1 LFLNSVHG
9 KRSCQSCHAGQ
20 ADSTFTTMEEAHVD
34 MIPDPSA
41 VGACD
46 GCHYREARATANSL
60 HTNLWGEKAAIEL
73 RARIIFEGSQ
83 FEDDYN
89 ERCGGCHTTCGQC
102 HISRP
107 NSVGGGFPKIGTYYS
122 HRFRKS
128 PDMNEQCTACHGSRV
143 GTDYKGEIEG
153 NQPDVHRTRGYKCEF
168 CHTKEEI
175 HGDGLYDGERYNHRY
190 EVKSMPRCEN
200 CHGSTGGNQYHQTH
214 VTGTG
219 PKLQCQVCHSQPY
232 KNCTNC
238 HGFDTPDF
246 DIDPSVVQLKI
257 AKNVSPYRPEYEYSI
272 VRHVP
277 IDPDTYAGWGMPLP
291 GYLDKPTWLYA
302 SPHNILRW
310 TPQTTVGEN
319 DACFETCHNTQ
330 DGPDGF
336 FLRESDLYEEDGVT
350 KLPDYDANIDIVI
363 DESFPAVQ

>member
-1 LFLNSVHG
+1 M
-9 KRSCQSCHAGQ
+9 SC
-20 ADSTFTTMEEAHVD
+20 
-34 MIPDPSA
+34 
-41 VGACD
+41 
-46 GCHYREARATANSL
+46 
-60 HTNLWGEKAAIEL
+60 GERLAIEL
-73 RARIIFEGSQ
+73 RSKGYRVTPQRAVILETIAHKNGHLCAQDIYIDARRKLPGLNLATVYRTVEVLHEAEMVDLFNDGSNPAL
-83 FEDDYN
+83 FAMRDPHHPHGHLVC
-89 ERCGGCHTTCGQC
+89 RQC
-102 HISRP
+102 HA
-107 NSVGGGFPKIGTYYS
+107 V
-122 HRFRKS
+122 
-128 PDMNEQCTACHGSRV
+128 
-143 GTDYKGEIEG
+143 
-153 NQPDVHRTRGYKCEF
+153 
-168 CHTKEEI
+168 
-175 HGDGLYDGERYNHRY
+175 
-190 EVKSMPRCEN
+190 
-200 CHGSTGGNQYHQTH
+200 
-214 VTGTG
+214 
-219 PKLQCQVCHSQPY
+219 
-232 KNCTNC
+232 
-238 HGFDTPDF
+238 F